1 VILLTGGTGYVG
13 SHLLGRLRK
22 RGEPVRVL
30 VRDPAKHH
38 HLETGNVGL
47 AKGDVTNLES
57 LHAAMQDVSTVIHLV
72 AIIRE
77 RPGGITFERINYGG
91 TVNVVEAAKAAG
103 VKRIIHQS
111 ALGARP
117 DPRLPYFDTKYR
129 AEQYV
134 QASGLPFAILRP
146 SVIFGQGDEFVNK
159 LADLVRKPL
168 FVLPAPVVPVIGDG
182 STPFSPVWV
191 GDFADAVAGILD
203 HPELDGQVY
212 ELGGPRR
219 ITYERMIDEI
229 MQVVG
234 IKRAKLHVPA
244 GLMRA
249 PVLLMDRLLPNPPVT
264 IEQLKML
271 RFDNSVAGDTT
282 ARLAGHPLKD
292 FREGIDFVKIPI
304 KEQKHRL
311 MAEAA
316 GKHELPAE

>member
-1 VILLTGGTGYVG
+1 MILLTGGTGYVG

-30 VRDPAKHH
+30 TRDPEKYR

-47 AKGDVTNLES
+47 AKGDVTNPES
-57 LHAAMQDVSTVIHLV
+57 LHAAMQDVSTVVHLV

-103 VKRIIHQS
+103 VQRIIHQS

-117 DPRLPYFDTKYR
+117 DPQLPYFDTKYR

-134 QASGLPFAILRP
+134 QRSGLPFAILRP
-146 SVIFGQGDEFVNK
+146 SVIFGEGDEFVNK

-191 GDFADAVAGILD
+191 GDFADAVARILD
-203 HPELDGQVY
+203 HPELDGQIY

-219 ITYERMIDEI
+219 ITYEQMIDEI

-234 IKRAKLHVPA
+234 IKRTKLHVPA
-244 GLMRA
+244 GLMRV

-282 ARLAGHPLKD
+282 ARLAGHELKD
-292 FREGIDFVKIPI
+292 FRAGIDFIKRPL
-304 KEQKHRL
+304 KEQKQHV

-316 GKHELPAE
+316 GKHELPTE